1 MIGFVLGTSE
11 GKKILEEVNKFTDD
25 IFVSTSTKYGSE
37 LLEKYSIKHLNSK
50 PLNYDGFKE
59 AIEKF
64 NIEIF
69 VDATHPY
76 AKEVSETLIK
86 VCTDLGVKY
95 IRYERKS
102 YFDEIENNENIIR
115 IDYYSELK
123 SVLENIDGTILNTT
137 GSNNVDTINNLNLKN
152 RVIHR
157 ILPSHTIL
165 KRLIE
170 NGTKI
175 EDIIAIKGPF
185 GRAINDGIIK
195 EYDIKAIITKDS
207 GLEGG
212 VKEKVESALENNA
225 KVILL
230 NKPKVQY
237 GVSFNNVKNLI
248 YIIKKE
254 LGE

>member
-11 GKKILEEVNKFTDD
+11 GKKILEEVNKFTDN

-50 PLNYDGFKE
+50 PLNYEGFKE

-64 NIEIF
+64 NIKIF
-69 VDATHPY
+69 LDATHPY
-76 AKEVSETLIK
+76 AKE
-86 VCTDLGVKY
+86 
-95 IRYERKS
+95 
-102 YFDEIENNENIIR
+102 IR
-115 IDYYSELK
+115 IDDYSELK
-123 SVLENIDGTILNTT
+123 GVLENIDGTILNTT

-237 GVSFNNVKNLI
+237 GVSFNNVKDLI
-248 YIIKKE
+248 YVIKKE